1 MMVAMSE
8 PDTEAA
14 LKEVEYL
21 LKKWRF
27 AMSAGGFLWIQPTA
41 KKLSPEELAG
51 FILLLRRGCATD
63 SPRTILFDFSESD
76 IVGGQWTVVESLLS
90 EFSHTIGARCRLI
103 AATGRPLSA
112 VLLYRKDVDMRAA
125 EQN

>member
-1 MMVAMSE
+1 MQWTRSE
-8 PDTEAA
+8 PETEAA
-14 LKEVEYL
+14 LCEVEYL

-27 AMSAGGFLWIQPTA
+27 AMSSGGFLWIQPTG

-51 FILLLRRGCATD
+51 FILLLRRGCAGD
-63 SPRTILFDFSESD
+63 SPRTILFDFSEAD
-76 IVGGQWTVVESLLS
+76 IVGGQWTLVESLLS

-112 VLLYRKDVDMRAA
+112 VLLYRKDVDMGIA
-125 EQN
+125 ERN